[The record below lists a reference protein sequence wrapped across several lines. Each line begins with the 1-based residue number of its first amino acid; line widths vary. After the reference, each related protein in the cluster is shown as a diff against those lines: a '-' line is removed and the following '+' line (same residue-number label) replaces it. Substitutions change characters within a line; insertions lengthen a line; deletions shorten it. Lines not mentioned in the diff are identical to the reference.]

1 MRKIFLIASAS
12 SIFLLFVGLRSYSAL
27 IFSIKN
33 HVCSAGELLS
43 PEYVLS
49 ISRYISDEAHKN
61 IAHQTFVAQLK
72 NVFPVIKKVEISF
85 RPSGPLVM
93 IEPHEP
99 ICSVNDLFVFT
110 SNKSLLSKAIF
121 SQEVIEKI
129 PAVSVA
135 SNIIDT
141 SAQILIDLFD
151 ALPFNFNN
159 FYNLDCIKEHCIRL
173 VDRNNPQFMI
183 LSTGEQKN
191 YQRLF
196 AQCEFIKQSL
206 SDRGAFDKSIEW
218 IADARFAHYIIAYKA

>member
-1 MRKIFLIASAS
+1 MRKFFLIAS
-12 SIFLLFVGLRSYSAL
+12 SIVLLFVGLRSYSAL
-27 IFSIKN
+27 FFSIKN
-33 HVCSAGELLS
+33 HLCFAGELLS

-61 IAHQTFVAQLK
+61 IPHQTFAAQLK
-72 NVFPVIKKVEISF
+72 QVFPVIKKVEISF
-85 RPSGPLVM
+85 RPSGPVIT

-121 SQEVIEKI
+121 SLDVIEGI

-135 SNIIDT
+135 SNTLDN
-141 SAQILIDLFD
+141 SAQLLIDIFD

-173 VDRNNPQFMI
+173 VDKSNPQFVI
-183 LSTGEQKN
+183 LSTREQKN

-196 AQCEFIKQSL
+196 EHCEFIKHSL
-206 SDRGAFDKSIEW
+206 NDRGAFDRGIEW